1 MNKKNKEKS
10 TIELLIIFFII
21 IVLTILIEIWIMEND
36 RGDLLSWILLFGFF
50 WIIKLKEDQKTIEE
64 KYKQLIY
71 FVNKFYENKSK
82 KNDEFNFEKN
92 NLEEEFEEW
101 FRDKEN

>member
-1 MNKKNKEKS
+1 L
-10 TIELLIIFFII
+10 LLI
-21 IVLTILIEIWIMEND
+21 
-36 RGDLLSWILLFGFF
+36 F
-50 WIIKLKEDQKTIEE
+50 WIIKLKEDQKIIEE

-71 FVNKFYENKSK
+71 FVNKFYKNKSK
-82 KNDEFNFEKN
+82 KNDEYNFEKN